1 MKHLETF
8 EAAASF
14 LNKDTEPVL
23 SVLKTLP
30 EAEGKPLIAL
40 YKLGILSE
48 AAWAVQGVQLDW
60 SDSNQWKYYPWFR
73 MSGSGS
79 GFSFSYSAF
88 DYDHSVS
95 SVGSRLVFPSSD
107 MAIFMGKTHRDIYK
121 DLHLK

>member
-8 EAAASF
+8 EAAAEF
-14 LNKDTEPVL
+14 LGRDTESVL

-48 AAWAVQGVQLDW
+48 AAWTVQGVQLDW
-60 SDSNQWKYYPWFR
+60 SDGNQWKYYPWFR

-79 GFSFSYSAF
+79 GFSCL
-88 DYDHSVS
+88 DYGCGRSTS
-95 SVGSRLVFPSSD
+95 TVGSRLVFPSRD
-107 MAIFMGKTHRDIYK
+107 IAIYMGKTHKDIYK
-121 DLHLK
+121 DLHVK